1 MLYDILDKTINQMK
15 RLDTF
20 ENAAINAEL
29 KAKNESDYKNLIN
42 DFYNTI
48 KKIELAFLSLGY
60 TVSVD
65 TINNIEESLEII
77 CKIESDGIIDI
88 EPLSNAKQS
97 INRKIN
103 PSLCKEWS
111 LFYQNKTSGCIS
123 KLNTLG
129 HLLPDNESTSTIK
142 TNIVNGSEW
151 NDLTICGSSNS
162 SRLTLLKDALESINE
177 LEEKLNLSDDVKDF
191 VAKVTSKKAKISD
204 INDTIM
210 EWISKEHLDDRFII
224 SFKN

>member
-1 MLYDILDKTINQMK
+1 ML
-15 RLDTF
+15 
-20 ENAAINAEL
+20 
-29 KAKNESDYKNLIN
+29 
-42 DFYNTI
+42 I
-48 KKIELAFLSLGY
+48 KVKSY
-60 TVSVD
+60 TRFKHSNNRRHRW
-65 TINNIEESLEII
+65 TNINNYSRQKWISIYGTII
-77 CKIESDGIIDI
+77 AGITIIYFRPHI

-142 TNIVNGSEW
+142 TNIVNGSEG
-151 NDLTICGSSNS
+151 NDLTICDSSNF

-177 LEEKLNLSDDVKDF
+177 LEEKLNLSDDVN
-191 VAKVTSKKAKISD
+191 V
-204 INDTIM
+204 
-210 EWISKEHLDDRFII
+210 W
-224 SFKN
+224 